1 MWGPLVRAPEMPRT
15 LVAIIFV
22 AAGCAAPAAPPVI
35 ERSVVSDAQAVDYVV
50 SQGDTLYS
58 IAWRFD
64 KDYLRLARLN
74 GIAPP
79 YLLLPGQHLRL
90 HGPALATRSA
100 TPSVPSD
107 KPGRPYEPAPPR
119 KSAPPPPAR
128 VASLPVGQWRW
139 PTDGRVTRGFGSGSK
154 GIDFELVPGSTVNAA
169 AAGEVV
175 YAGGGLRGY
184 RSLVIIKH
192 DPHYLSAYSLNHE
205 ITVREGQRIKLGGLL
220 AKVAR
225 PVRLHFEI
233 RRDGDPVNPDRL
245 IGG

>member
-1 MWGPLVRAPEMPRT
+1 MKMPRT
-15 LVAIIFV
+15 FVAIVFV
-22 AAGCAAPAAPPVI
+22 VAGCAAPATPPVV
-35 ERSVVSDAQAVDYVV
+35 ERSVVSDAQTVDYVV
-50 SQGDTLYS
+50 SKGDTLYS

-79 YLLLPGQHLRL
+79 FLLLPGQHLRL
-90 HGPALATRSA
+90 HGAARTA
-100 TPSVPSD
+100 
-107 KPGRPYEPAPPR
+107 EPKARPR
-119 KSAPPPPAR
+119 KSAPRPAAR
-128 VASLPVGQWRW
+128 VASVRQWRW
-139 PTDGRVTRGFGSGSK
+139 PTDGRIARGFGNGNK
-154 GIDFELVPGSTVNAA
+154 GIDFELERGSTVLAA

-192 DPHYLSAYSLNHE
+192 DSHYLSAYSLNHE
-205 ITVREGQRIKLGGLL
+205 IAVREGQRIKLGGLL

-225 PVRLHFEI
+225 PVGLHFEI
-233 RRDGDPVNPDRL
+233 RRDGNPVNPGRL

>member
-1 MWGPLVRAPEMPRT
+1 MQGPLVRALEMPRT
-15 LVAIIFV
+15 FVAIAFIV
-22 AAGCAAPAAPPVI
+22 AGCAAPTAPPVV

-64 KDYLRLARLN
+64 KDYVRLARLN

-79 YLLLPGQHLRL
+79 FLLRPGQHLRL
-90 HGPALATRSA
+90 HGPALAPKSRA
-100 TPSVPSD
+100 PNVPSH
-107 KPGRPYEPAPPR
+107 
-119 KSAPPPPAR
+119 KSAPPDKPAR
-128 VASLPVGQWRW
+128 VASPSVGQWRW
-139 PTDGRVTRGFGSGSK
+139 PTDGRVARGFGSGNK
-154 GIDFELVPGSTVNAA
+154 GVDFELVRGSTVNAA

-225 PVRLHFEI
+225 PVGLHFEI
-233 RRDGDPVNPDRL
+233 RRDGDPVNPGRL